1 MSNVKIAIVQEK
13 QIINNLDI
21 SLKVGLKKCE
31 EAKALGADLVLFPE
45 MWSIGYQPPFKSAW
59 DNPNETGHD
68 NEIEKW
74 NSLAIEDNS
83 KYICEFKKHAKKLKI
98 AIAITYLKKS
108 KGKPEN
114 AASIIDSNGKI
125 ILNYS
130 KVHTC
135 SFSMES
141 FLNAG
146 SEFKVAELNIDKTTL
161 KVGAMICFDR
171 EFPESARTLALKGA
185 DIILIPNCCSIDENR
200 KSQLRTR
207 AFENM
212 IPMIMAN
219 YAGENLGHSR
229 AFDGMAYSEEGHY
242 RDMLICELGTDNNL
256 AIVNIN
262 LQDLKQYQEREVWGN
277 KYRKPETY
285 IMEE

>member
-1 MSNVKIAIVQEK
+1 MSNVKIAIIQER
-13 QIINNLDI
+13 QIINNLDV

-45 MWSIGYQPPFKSAW
+45 MWSIGYQPPFESAW
-59 DNPNETGHD
+59 DDPNEKGHD
-68 NEIEKW
+68 KEIVKW
-74 NSLAIEDNS
+74 NSLAIDDDS
-83 KYICEFKKHAKKLKI
+83 KYICEFKKQAKKLKI
-98 AIAITYLKKS
+98 AIAITYLKKT

-114 AASIIDSNGKI
+114 AVSIIDSNGKV

-135 SFSMES
+135 PFSMES

-146 SEFKVAELNIDKTTL
+146 SEFKVTELNIDKITL
-161 KVGAMICFDR
+161 NIGAMICFDR

-185 DIILIPNCCSIDENR
+185 DIILIPNCCPIDENR

-212 IPMIMAN
+212 IPLVMAN
-219 YAGENLGHSR
+219 YAGENLGHSL
-229 AFDGMAYSEEGHY
+229 AFDGMAYSEDGHY
-242 RDMLICELGTDNNL
+242 RDMLICELGNDNNL

-262 LQDLKQYQEREVWGN
+262 LQDLKQYQEREVWGS
-277 KYRKPETY
+277 KYRRPETY
-285 IMEE
+285 MK